1 MSATKP
7 KGNNPKGKPVKDPD
21 PIIRDA
27 GNLIDEQFTEEEMK
41 VIYHFCD
48 FGNRRTSYRK
58 FIKEKKSDS
67 AIYRWFGKKE
77 VQEKI
82 IEVGNSLAIYD
93 TVADKALLT
102 IISNQNSMDRDK
114 IAAIKVWND
123 LRKRVSQTITLQH
136 NANIDFSNVTDDN
149 LESIVNKILLIEN
162 ATKLD

>member
-7 KGNNPKGKPVKDPD
+7 KGNNPKGKPVKDPA
-21 PIIRDA
+21 PIIREP
-27 GNLIDEQFTEEEMK
+27 GNLVDDNF
-41 VIYHFCD
+41 D
-48 FGNRRTSYRK
+48 RRRNESYISFLWFWKQKNFYRK

-77 VQEKI
+77 VQAKI
-82 IEVGNSLAIYD
+82 IEVGNSLSVYD
-93 TVADKALLT
+93 TVCDKALLN
-102 IISNQNSMDRDK
+102 IISNVNSFDKDK

-149 LESIVNKILLIEN
+149 LESIVNKILEIEN